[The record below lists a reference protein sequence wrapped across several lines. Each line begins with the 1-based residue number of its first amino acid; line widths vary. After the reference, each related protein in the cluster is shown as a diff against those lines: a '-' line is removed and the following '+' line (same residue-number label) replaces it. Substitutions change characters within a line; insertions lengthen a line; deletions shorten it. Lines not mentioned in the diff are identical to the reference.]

1 MCMWVNTFQVQCHL
15 SIMFI
20 CNESVGGESV
30 SLLKEG
36 ESESP
41 FMFVIVEP
49 GIYPMK
55 ASCWIED
62 NEWFNNLCLF

>member
-41 FMFVIVEP
+41 FMFVSAVF
-49 GIYPMK
+49 GMK
-55 ASCWIED
+55 IQ
-62 NEWFNNLCLF
+62 NLLGPLHHTFP